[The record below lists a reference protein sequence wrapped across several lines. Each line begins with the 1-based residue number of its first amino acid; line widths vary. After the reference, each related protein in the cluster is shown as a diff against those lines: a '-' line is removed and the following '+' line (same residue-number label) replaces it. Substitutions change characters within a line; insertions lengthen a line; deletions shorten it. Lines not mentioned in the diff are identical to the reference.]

1 MSDNKDPLS
10 LLAGDSS
17 SSESE
22 VEEEETHGRK
32 KSLTDKS
39 YYTPSELVKNITLS
53 SIIIRGSS
61 SSLLNLYHPF

>member
-10 LLAGDSS
+10 LLAGDAS

-22 VEEEETHGRK
+22 VDEEGTHERK

-39 YYTPSELVKNITLS
+39 YYTPSELVKI
-53 SIIIRGSS
+53 
-61 SSLLNLYHPF
+61 